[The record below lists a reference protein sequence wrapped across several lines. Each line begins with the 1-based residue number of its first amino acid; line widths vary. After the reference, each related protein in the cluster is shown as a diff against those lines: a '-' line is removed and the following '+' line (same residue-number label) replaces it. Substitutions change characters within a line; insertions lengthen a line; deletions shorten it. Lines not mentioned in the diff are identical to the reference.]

1 MTFFLH
7 FALKIL
13 DPPNA
18 SLHPSFAALRE
29 EWDMEVRVPCLSAW
43 NPGGGLYGASWG
55 AAQWAIGSTSGLSDL
70 PLVGQSTDMT
80 IISEASIIKV

>member
-29 EWDMEVRVPCLSAW
+29 EWDMEVRFLVSQPEIQGVACD
-43 NPGGGLYGASWG
+43 GASWG

-70 PLVGQSTDMT
+70 PLVDQSTDMT